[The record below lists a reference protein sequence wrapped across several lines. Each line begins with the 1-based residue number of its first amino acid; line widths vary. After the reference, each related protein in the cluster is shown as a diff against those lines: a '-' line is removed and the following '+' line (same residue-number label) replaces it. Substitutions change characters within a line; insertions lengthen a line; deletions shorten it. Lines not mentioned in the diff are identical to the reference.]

1 MVQGVLMRWLLT
13 ILLLGHSLFAANS
26 FVQKCL
32 STGSGPTSACTLAG
46 AVTAGHLITAGVVAD
61 SGPVTLNSVQDQ
73 AGNAYTILG
82 PCTNGSGEAWVAYRA
97 NVPGTGASTTVITA
111 TFSASTIG
119 HSIWVRDFGG
129 IATTSPVDVSATAS
143 CTGTAG
149 TVINLPTLTPTITGD
164 LLYAVTY
171 DAGAVTATGGSWA
184 ATDSNIQ
191 NGEADEYILTGTTS
205 ATAVNWATSA
215 GAWAAVEVAFKT
227 APSNVP
233 VPCAFKGK
241 AGFKGKM
248 GCK

>member
-1 MVQGVLMRWLLT
+1 MRWLLT

-26 FVQKCL
+26 YVQKCL
-32 STGSGPTSACTLAG
+32 STGSGTTSACTLAG
-46 AVTAGHLITAGVVAD
+46 AVTAGGFNVAGVVAD
-61 SGPVTLNSVQDQ
+61 VGTLTLNSVQDQ
-73 AGNAYTILG
+73 SGNTYTIIG
-82 PCTNGSGEAWVAYRA
+82 PCRNGVGAAWVAYRE
-97 NVPGTGASTTVITA
+97 NVPGTGAAGTTVTA
-111 TFSASTIG
+111 TFSASAVG
-119 HSIWVRDFGG
+119 HSIWVRNFTGV
-129 IATTSPVDVSATAS
+129 ATSSSVDVSATTS

-149 TVINLPTLTPTITGD
+149 TVINLPTLTPTVTGD
-164 LLYAVTY
+164 LLYAVTF

-227 APSNVP
+227 AAATGP
-233 VPCAFKGK
+233 VPCGFKGK
-241 AGFKGKM
+241 PGFKGKM

>member
-1 MVQGVLMRWLLT
+1 MRWLRQLLT

-32 STGSGPTSACTLAG
+32 STGSGTTSACTMTG
-46 AVTAGHLITAGVVAD
+46 AVTAGDFISVGVAAD

-97 NVPGTGASTTVITA
+97 NVPGTGASTTVLTA

-119 HSIWVRDFGG
+119 HSIWAREFGG
-129 IATTSPVDVSATAS
+129 IATTSPVDVSATTS

-171 DAGAVTATGGSWA
+171 DAGAVSATGGGWA
-184 ATDSNIQ
+184 AADSNIQ

-227 APSNVP
+227 AVSTVGPQFG
-233 VPCAFKGK
+233 CKGK
-241 AGFKGKM
+241 CGFKGKL
-248 GCK
+248 GVK